1 MRERERNRGERERNT
16 ERERE
21 GVRVECWCFDDYK
34 MFTISVL
41 RFVLLYVHLIL
52 DSSITHAVDMLKE
65 RTALSLTASTISFIS
80 VIF

>member
-1 MRERERNRGERERNT
+1 MRERERNRGET

-21 GVRVECWCFDDYK
+21 GVRVECWCFDVYG

-41 RFVLLYVHLIL
+41 RFLLLYVHLML

-65 RTALSLTASTISFIS
+65 RIALSLTASTISFIS